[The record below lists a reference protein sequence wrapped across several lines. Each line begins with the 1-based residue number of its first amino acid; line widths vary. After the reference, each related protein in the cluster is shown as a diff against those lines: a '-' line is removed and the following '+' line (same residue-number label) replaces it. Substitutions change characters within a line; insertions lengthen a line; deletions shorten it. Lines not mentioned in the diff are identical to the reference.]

1 MFCPRCNTE
10 LSDSASICSQ
20 CGSPVYAGPTT
31 FSPSGRPQE
40 STFSYLPAG
49 TPQWPTTATLNTL
62 YRADPRNAQ
71 AAYEPGDSLGELE
84 SGRPARKPGSLSLP
98 AIILLLILSVLVGSG
113 ITYGALALQRGT
125 SGSQQPLR
133 TLSLTPAA
141 AVTPGAGT
149 TPGATPTT
157 PTTVLPTPASFQ
169 PISNADVGVST
180 RYPSGWTADAPQ
192 KSSTSA
198 LISVH
203 PAQLNGIAISFE
215 RYSQS
220 SSATFKSTRDVNQV
234 NFTQFQSVQGIS
246 NFQVIPSPTS
256 QQTIGGTVWDE
267 QDATFSNS
275 NNVVFHLTT
284 FAAQYKQ
291 IYYDIVYFAPDN
303 VFSQAVQKYFQPM
316 LASFK
321 FLS

>member
-1 MFCPRCNTE
+1 
-10 LSDSASICSQ
+10 L
-20 CGSPVYAGPTT
+20 
-31 FSPSGRPQE
+31 PSGV
-40 STFSYLPAG
+40 
-49 TPQWPTTATLNTL
+49 PQWPTTATLNIP

-71 AAYEPGDSLGELE
+71 AAYESDDSLDEFD

-98 AIILLLILSVLVGSG
+98 AIILLLVLSVLVGSG

-125 SGSQQPLR
+125 SGSQQPLHPI
-133 TLSLTPAA
+133 SLTPAA
-141 AVTPGAGT
+141 SVTPSAGT
-149 TPGATPTT
+149 TPGAT

-220 SSATFKSTRDVNQV
+220 SSATFKSTKDVNQV
-234 NFTQFQSVQGIS
+234 NFTQFQSIQGIS

-291 IYYDIVYFAPDN
+291 IYYDIVYFAPNN
-303 VFSQAVQKYFQPM
+303 VYSQAVQKYFQPM
-316 LASFK
+316 LTSFK

>member
-31 FSPSGRPQE
+31 FSPSGRPQV
-40 STFSYLPAG
+40 STFSYLPTG
-49 TPQWPTTATLNTL
+49 TPQWPTTATLNIP

-71 AAYEPGDSLGELE
+71 AAYEPDDSLDEFE

-125 SGSQQPLR
+125 SGSQQPLH

-141 AVTPGAGT
+141 AVTPSAGT
-149 TPGATPTT
+149 TPGAT

-180 RYPSGWTADAPQ
+180 RYPSDWTADAPQ

-203 PAQLNGIAISFE
+203 PAQPDGIAISFE

-291 IYYDIVYFAPDN
+291 IYYDIVYFAPNN
-303 VFSQAVQKYFQPM
+303 VYSQAVQKYFQPM
-316 LASFK
+316 LTSFK

>member
-10 LSDSASICSQ
+10 LSDSASICSR
-20 CGSPVYAGPTT
+20 CGSPVSTGPTT
-31 FSPSGRPQE
+31 SSPSERPQA

-49 TPQWPTTATLNTL
+49 APQWPTTATLNFP
-62 YRADPRNAQ
+62 YGADPMNAQ
-71 AAYEPGDSLGELE
+71 AVYEPDDSLYELE

-125 SGSQQPLR
+125 SGSQQPLHIIP
-133 TLSLTPAA
+133 LTPAA
-141 AVTPGAGT
+141 AVTPSAGT

-169 PISNADVGVST
+169 PISNTDVGVST
-180 RYPSGWTADAPQ
+180 RYPSDWTADAPQ

-203 PAQLNGIAISFE
+203 PTQRNGIAISFE

-220 SSATFKSTRDVNQV
+220 TSATFKSTTDVNQV
-234 NFTQFQSVQGIS
+234 NFTQFQSIQGIS
-246 NFQVIPSPTS
+246 NFQVISSPTP
-256 QQTIGGTVWDE
+256 QQTIGGVAWDE

>member
-71 AAYEPGDSLGELE
+71 AAYEPGDSLGEFE

-125 SGSQQPLR
+125 SGSQQPLH
-133 TLSLTPAA
+133 TIPLTPAA
-141 AVTPGAGT
+141 AVTPSAGT
-149 TPGATPTT
+149 TPGAT

-180 RYPSGWTADAPQ
+180 RYPSDWTADAPQ